1 MVNEQAEIALLLLT
15 PIILLFILFDD
26 LLIKLMYSS
35 SFLPVVPM
43 LFWSSIGILFKSS
56 TWSMGYIF
64 LAKSHSRLFFIN
76 ELIGNVI
83 FLVLNYFGY
92 KLKRL
97 KRNKFQDPITKI
109 DKSNYSKKI
118 YKIAEI
124 SVSN

>member
-1 MVNEQAEIALLLLT
+1 MNSSYKKVN
-15 PIILLFILFDD
+15 
-26 LLIKLMYSS
+26 
-35 SFLPVVPM
+35 
-43 LFWSSIGILFKSS
+43 
-56 TWSMGYIF
+56 
-64 LAKSHSRLFFIN
+64 
-76 ELIGNVI
+76 
-83 FLVLNYFGY
+83 NYFDY